1 LLGGALVNNLIGE
14 VVVFV

>member
-1 LLGGALVNNLIGE
+1 LGGALVNNLIGE